1 MNVILSGAKNL
12 DYFSTGS
19 RAPSYTEMFRSAQHD
34 RSDVCD
40 VRSTRPCPKT
50 TLLHSENPTAP
61 HDRRHHGWV
70 AQLAEQWTENP
81 RVGGSIPP
89 PAILQM
95 KYDWKEAGEE
105 WSQPW
110 GSSAAQWAGT
120 IFPRIREC
128 LPAGTIL
135 EIAPGFGRWTHYLK
149 DYCNELWAVDKS
161 SDCIEA
167 CQERFAS
174 VSHVR
179 CFLNDGRSL
188 SMIPDASVDFVF
200 SFDSFVHP
208 DRDVVEAYLRQ
219 LGTKLKIGGK
229 GFIHHSN
236 FGEYVNSPRERLPE
250 ALAKP
255 LIKAKILDWA
265 HHRNP
270 GMTAELFRALSARE
284 RPAMPESGAGELAW
298 ETVDRLPFAVR
309 PQRFSA

>member
-1 MNVILSGAKNL
+1 MS
-12 DYFSTGS
+12 
-19 RAPSYTEMFRSAQHD
+19 
-34 RSDVCD
+34 
-40 VRSTRPCPKT
+40 
-50 TLLHSENPTAP
+50 
-61 HDRRHHGWV
+61 
-70 AQLAEQWTENP
+70 
-81 RVGGSIPP
+81 
-89 PAILQM
+89 
-95 KYDWKEAGEE
+95 YDWKEAGEE

-120 IFPRIREC
+120 IFPRIRDC
-128 LPAGTIL
+128 LPVGTIL

-167 CQERFAS
+167 CQQRFAS

-179 CFLNDGRSL
+179 CVLNDGRSL

-208 DRDVVEAYLRQ
+208 DRDVVEEYLRQ

-270 GMTAELFRALSARE
+270 GMTAELFRALSARNGLQCLSQE
-284 RPAMPESGAGELAW
+284 LVNWRGRRLIDCLSLFVRSDSAPESPTKIIRNPNFMREAARIRRQWQTQGL
-298 ETVDRLPFAVR
+298 VMLL
-309 PQRFSA
+309 